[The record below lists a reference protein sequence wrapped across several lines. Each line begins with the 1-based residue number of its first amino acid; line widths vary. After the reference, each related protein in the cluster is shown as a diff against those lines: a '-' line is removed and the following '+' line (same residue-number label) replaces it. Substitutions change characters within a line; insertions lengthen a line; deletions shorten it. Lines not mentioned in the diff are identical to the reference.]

1 VLKAVQAG
9 MSLPAHTLLPSF
21 AALRDYGN
29 TSCSTTWYV
38 IAYMESIGSVYRGQH
53 IMQVRQTRGGSG
65 VVLQAGIV
73 CCAPRFQMT
82 QRGCLSRG
90 TQVRLGNSG
99 MASSCIF
106 YLPCRSAWVV
116 A

>member
-38 IAYMESIGSVYRGQH
+38 IAYMESIGS
-53 IMQVRQTRGGSG
+53 
-65 VVLQAGIV
+65 GIV

>member
-9 MSLPAHTLLPSF
+9 MTLPATKVLPSF

-38 IAYMESIGSVYRGQH
+38 MAYMESIGSVYKHQQ
-53 IMQVRQTRGGSG
+53 IMQVR
-65 VVLQAGIV
+65 VA
-73 CCAPRFQMT
+73 
-82 QRGCLSRG
+82 
-90 TQVRLGNSG
+90 LGLG
-99 MASSCIF
+99 PTLC
-106 YLPCRSAWVV
+106 WVV